1 MGIKGKGNRWCKEDM
16 SILLLLWHTLRLQR
30 TNKGTLHE
38 AKQSPKIYP
47 LNVTFHIDESNFE
60 LRLPT
65 MYLVK

>member
-1 MGIKGKGNRWCKEDM
+1 MGNKGRGNRWCKEDM

-47 LNVTFHIDESNFE
+47 LSTNPILN
-60 LRLPT
+60 
-65 MYLVK
+65 